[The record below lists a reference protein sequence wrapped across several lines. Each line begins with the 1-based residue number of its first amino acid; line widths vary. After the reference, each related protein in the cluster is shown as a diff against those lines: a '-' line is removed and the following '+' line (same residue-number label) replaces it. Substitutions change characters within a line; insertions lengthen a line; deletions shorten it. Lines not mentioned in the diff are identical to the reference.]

1 MGIREE
7 IAKLKAELKRDQDP
21 GKMSTIQSEIGVS
34 CSLNLQRYRML
45 SLITTYLPK
54 QLMLQINVIR
64 EKAAEAE
71 AIVKGITSDIQ
82 RLDVAKSNLTTT
94 IQTLERWAML
104 SEYYIEETTHAY
116 NNILEQAHQQLSQLL
131 PTRRYKEISQA
142 LAVCPAQSSR

>member
-1 MGIREE
+1 
-7 IAKLKAELKRDQDP
+7 
-21 GKMSTIQSEIGVS
+21 
-34 CSLNLQRYRML
+34 
-45 SLITTYLPK
+45 
-54 QLMLQINVIR
+54 MLQINVIR

-104 SEYYIEETTHAY
+104 SEYYIEETTHTY

-131 PTRRYKEISQA
+131 PARRYKEISQA